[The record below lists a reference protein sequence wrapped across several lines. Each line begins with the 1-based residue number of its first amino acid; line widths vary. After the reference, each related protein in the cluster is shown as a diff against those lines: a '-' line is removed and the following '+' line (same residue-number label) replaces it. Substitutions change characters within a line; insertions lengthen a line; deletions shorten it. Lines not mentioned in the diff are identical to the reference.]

1 MITPGVQLDELEIL
15 QSMYPEEKE
24 LELSDPAV
32 LSDIRDYLENRGD
45 CPNSVELTLRT
56 QLGST
61 QIETIVNLPRSYPS
75 LSLPE
80 LYIRF
85 KGDPNTI

>member
-1 MITPGVQLDELEIL
+1 
-15 QSMYPEEKE
+15 MYPEEKE

-32 LSDIRDYLENRGD
+32 LSDIRDYLENQGD